1 MNVNASP
8 APLTAAA
15 PTPPSADH
23 GSGFARRWLRDLG
36 YPALTL
42 LLAVIVWQA
51 AVVGLQIP
59 RYLLPAP
66 SLVAETFGAKLP
78 LLWEHTLA
86 TTAEVLAGFGLS
98 ILIGVPIAIM
108 AVASPL
114 FSRTVY
120 PLIVASQAVPKMAI
134 APLLVVWFGF
144 GTLPKVLVAF
154 LIAFFPI
161 VIDGAVGLR
170 SVEREMLWLAQ
181 SMGLGP
187 LATFFKIRLPHAL
200 PSLFG
205 GLKVAVTLAVVG
217 AVVGEFV
224 GADAGLGHLLIIA
237 NGNLDTPTLFATLI
251 ILTALGL
258 LLYGALALLERIFV
272 PWHAPT
278 DDQSHSGSA

>member
-1 MNVNASP
+1 MNASP
-8 APLTAAA
+8 APLSAVEA
-15 PTPPSADH
+15 TPPSSDH
-23 GSGFARRWLRDLG
+23 GPGTARRWLRDLG

-42 LLAVIVWQA
+42 VLSVIIWQA
-51 AVVGLQIP
+51 AMVGLQIP

-66 SLVAETFGAKLP
+66 SLVAETFAAKAP

-98 ILIGVPIAIM
+98 ILIELPIAVM

-187 LATFFKIRLPHAL
+187 VATFFKIRLPHAL

-258 LLYGALALLERIFV
+258 VLYAALAILERIAV
-272 PWHAPT
+272 PWHAPA
-278 DDQSHSGSA
+278 DDQRHSGSA

>member
-1 MNVNASP
+1 MNTPAATGAPSTVREPASV
-8 APLTAAA
+8 
-15 PTPPSADH
+15 
-23 GSGFARRWLRDLG
+23 RRWARDLA
-36 YPALTL
+36 YPTLTL
-42 LLAVIVWQA
+42 VVFVVGWQL

-86 TTAEVLAGFGLS
+86 TTAEVLAGFALS
-98 ILIGVPIAIM
+98 ILIGVPIAILT
-108 AVASPL
+108 VASPL
-114 FSRTVY
+114 FSRTIY

-154 LIAFFPI
+154 LIAFFPL
-161 VIDGAVGLR
+161 VIDAAVGLR
-170 SVEREMLWLAQ
+170 GVEREMLWLAQ

-187 LATFFKIRLPHAL
+187 VATFFKIRLPHAL
-200 PSLFG
+200 PSVFG

-251 ILTALGL
+251 ILTLLGL
-258 LLYGALALLERIFV
+258 LLYGALAVLERIAV
-272 PWHAPT
+272 PWHAPA

>member
-1 MNVNASP
+1 MSAEG
-8 APLTAAA
+8 APLTVAE
-15 PTPPSADH
+15 PGLRTR
-23 GSGFARRWLRDLG
+23 ARRSWWRRWWKDVS

-42 LLAVIVWQA
+42 LLVLVVWQI
-51 AVVGLQIP
+51 AVPALAIP

-66 SLVAETFGAKLP
+66 TLIADTFGAKSS
-78 LLWEHTLA
+78 LLWDHTLI
-86 TTAEVLAGFGLS
+86 TAGEVLVGFGLS

-108 AVASPL
+108 TVASPL
-114 FSRTVY
+114 FSRTIY

-161 VIDGAVGLR
+161 VIDAAVGLR
-170 SVEREMLWLAQ
+170 SLEREMLWLSQ
-181 SMGLGP
+181 TMGLGP
-187 LATFFKIRLPHAL
+187 IATFFKIRLPHAL

-224 GADAGLGHLLIIA
+224 GSDAGLGHLLIIA
-237 NGNLDTPTLFATLI
+237 NGNLDTATLFATLI

-258 LLYGALALLERIFV
+258 ILYGVIALVERLTV
-272 PWHAPT
+272 PWHAPA
-278 DDQSHSGSA
+278 DDQSHTGSA